1 MQLFDHKEY
10 ACYQTD
16 MEPQSFH
23 GTGDIWA
30 SVFTGCLVLGKSSDF
45 AMKTACEFVRE
56 AIHLTLVEENHK
68 WLPHHS
74 QFSSAHS
81 LFHYLT
87 VQKKA
92 PCKNQFGNE
101 SRYNSKFKQ
110 HMS

>member
-1 MQLFDHKEY
+1 MQLFNHKEY

-56 AIHLTLVEENHK
+56 AIHLILAEENHNNYGTNFEQA
-68 WLPHHS
+68 LPYLIRCINERYKIQEK
-74 QFSSAHS
+74 QFNA
-81 LFHYLT
+81 LT
-87 VQKKA
+87 
-92 PCKNQFGNE
+92 
-101 SRYNSKFKQ
+101 
-110 HMS
+110 